1 MINDVRNTVLAI
13 LNKDNNGY
21 ITPEEFNLFAKNAQR
36 EIFEQ
41 YFHDYSLAINKINA
55 QMHSSGYADI
65 PGRLREV
72 IEKFSDR
79 STLTYNGLTTKFEI
93 PAETYSV
100 GTVIYNDSVEVEQ
113 ISANKLWLL
122 KSSLD
127 TSPTVGNPAY
137 VKVDDQLEVLPS
149 TITSNVVANRIRFP
163 KDPKWTYTTFSG
175 GEPLFDQSAGDYQDF
190 ELPLDDMTNLVV
202 KILSYAGVSIRD
214 NQVAAAAKSDEM
226 QEKQEQK

>member
-79 STLTYNGLTTKFEI
+79 STLTYNISSRFEL
-93 PAETYSV
+93 PEVTDSTVPSTYSI
-100 GTVIYNDSVEVEQ
+100 GTIIYNDSVEVEQ
-113 ISANKLWLL
+113 ISAPIQLQIRQTT
-122 KSSLD
+122 SHIRHSLCYN
-127 TSPTVGNPAY
+127 PFHGNTRRS
-137 VKVDDQLEVLPS
+137 LF
-149 TITSNVVANRIRFP
+149 RRRR
-163 KDPKWTYTTFSG
+163 G
-175 GEPLFDQSAGDYQDF
+175 G
-190 ELPLDDMTNLVV
+190 
-202 KILSYAGVSIRD
+202 
-214 NQVAAAAKSDEM
+214 
-226 QEKQEQK
+226 